1 MRLLSARL
9 IVSLIIGVTLVS
21 LSSSYY
27 EVLVQKQSLRR
38 DLQRRAEVLGESL
51 ARNVERELDRDSIQ
65 ALQRTV
71 QRFGNREHLL
81 GLAVYDR
88 QGRLIAITKD
98 LAPLMPTAP
107 PVMSQ
112 ALNENHG
119 ADVFQRLGTAPVN
132 IYALPLHRQEDV
144 SGVLAIVHDAGYI
157 KDQSLRIW
165 RETFLSAL
173 AHVFLIVLITLL
185 IVRWSIAG
193 PIARTAQWMRAL
205 RTGRASSTRIK
216 VPDME
221 LFRPLAREVATFAET
236 LTTARSAAE
245 TEARLREEGQSQWT
259 ADRLA
264 VHIRS
269 RLGDGR
275 LFVVSNREPY
285 MHTRRGK
292 FLEVSVP
299 PSGLVTALE
308 PVLCACDGTWIAH
321 GSGDADMETI
331 DHHNRLRVPPEN
343 PQYTLRRVWLTKEEE
358 EGYYYGFANEGLWP
372 LCHIAHTRPIFRA
385 NDWQH
390 YQAVNHKFA
399 DALLEEMEGTT
410 NPVVLVQDYHFA
422 LLPRL
427 IKQRRRDA
435 RVAIFWHIPWPNQE
449 AFGICPWQRELVDGL
464 LGADL
469 IGFHIQSHCNNFL
482 QTADRIV
489 ESRIDRERFSVQRHG
504 HLTMV
509 RPFPISVDFA
519 DAGGDAAQEPPYVE
533 RSALLKA
540 LGIEAAFVG
549 VGVDRLDYTKGILER
564 FLAIERFLEK
574 YPRYQGQFTF
584 IQIGAPSRSHI
595 KRYHDL
601 QAEVEA
607 EADRINW
614 RFRLDRW
621 KPIVLLNWQH
631 SHKEIQAYYRAAD
644 LCLVTSLHDGMNLVA
659 KEFVAA
665 RSDERGVLI
674 LSCFTGAAREL
685 TDALQVNPYD
695 IDQTAEAIHA
705 ALEMEPE
712 EKQLRLQ
719 RMRKIVREHNVYHW
733 AGTLIANLCELRLE
747 VPEKARKA
755 HRGAPVA

>member
-427 IKQRRRDA
+427 IKQKRHDA

>member
-1 MRLLSARL
+1 
-9 IVSLIIGVTLVS
+9 
-21 LSSSYY
+21 
-27 EVLVQKQSLRR
+27 
-38 DLQRRAEVLGESL
+38 
-51 ARNVERELDRDSIQ
+51 
-65 ALQRTV
+65 
-71 QRFGNREHLL
+71 
-81 GLAVYDR
+81 
-88 QGRLIAITKD
+88 
-98 LAPLMPTAP
+98 
-107 PVMSQ
+107 
-112 ALNENHG
+112 
-119 ADVFQRLGTAPVN
+119 
-132 IYALPLHRQEDV
+132 
-144 SGVLAIVHDAGYI
+144 
-157 KDQSLRIW
+157 
-165 RETFLSAL
+165 
-173 AHVFLIVLITLL
+173 
-185 IVRWSIAG
+185 
-193 PIARTAQWMRAL
+193 
-205 RTGRASSTRIK
+205 
-216 VPDME
+216 ME

-331 DHHNRLRVPPEN
+331 DHHNRLRVPPED

-390 YQAVNHKFA
+390 YQAVNNKFA
-399 DALLEEMEGTT
+399 DALLEEMEGTI

-427 IKQRRRDA
+427 IKQKRHDA

-519 DAGGDAAQEPPYVE
+519 DAGGETAQEPPYVE

-614 RFRLDRW
+614 RFRLNRW

-733 AGTLIANLCELRLE
+733 AGTLIADLCELRLD

-755 HRGAPVA
+755 HRGASVG